1 MIFLVGTGLS
11 KGDLTQK
18 AIETCAKGELF
29 LDKYTSKVNGE
40 TLTAIKKSTG
50 KVPTTLS
57 RSEMEERAQELVEK
71 AKEKDIV
78 IIVGGDPLIA
88 TTHKILFL
96 AARKKGVKVEV
107 VHAGSIF
114 TAAIGESGLDFYKF
128 GKTFTIPKWSDHYK
142 PVSFYETL
150 MKNRSIGAHT
160 LALLDYDSEK
170 ESSMAINEAL
180 AELESAEK
188 QYGKGL
194 VTDKTEIFVMSNLC
208 QPNETKEYIRFGEAK
223 AKNHESG
230 PALLIIPSQL
240 SDIEREIVETMYAD

>member
-88 TTHKILFL
+88 TTHKILAPLRAIGLSACFSPHRPPVRTPPRKPGHTETKKIRPIPSATYSESL
-96 AARKKGVKVEV
+96 QIAASR
-107 VHAGSIF
+107 HATNMAGS
-114 TAAIGESGLDFYKF
+114 
-128 GKTFTIPKWSDHYK
+128 
-142 PVSFYETL
+142 
-150 MKNRSIGAHT
+150 
-160 LALLDYDSEK
+160 
-170 ESSMAINEAL
+170 
-180 AELESAEK
+180 
-188 QYGKGL
+188 
-194 VTDKTEIFVMSNLC
+194 
-208 QPNETKEYIRFGEAK
+208 
-223 AKNHESG
+223 NHA
-230 PALLIIPSQL
+230 P
-240 SDIEREIVETMYAD
+240 